1 MNWSWRGAAL
11 HLDLRCNPSAGAWE
25 AGTTVNALQQLVR
38 DLHLKMSGA
47 TPRYHARLP
56 RAHTSAAPACNK
68 GGPCAAGPLVAVQPA
83 DACGELAGAGA
94 LAGAV
99 ALLTRG
105 GCPFLHKA
113 RGPCALDA
121 P

>member
-1 MNWSWRGAAL
+1 M
-11 HLDLRCNPSAGAWE
+11 
-25 AGTTVNALQQLVR
+25 
-38 DLHLKMSGA
+38 
-47 TPRYHARLP
+47 
-56 RAHTSAAPACNK
+56 
-68 GGPCAAGPLVAVQPA
+68 AVLPA

-99 ALLTRG
+99 ALVTRG

-113 RGPCALDA
+113 RGPCALGA